1 MNEPHIHLENIWT
14 AVRSAGT
21 AMEKC
26 WRDDKVKTLD
36 TGSPLITTP
45 SLSALAYSTGFYFR
59 LVDTYRYESRSKRF
73 IQDILKFFIPN
84 IFNRMTFISQW
95 NEKNQNCIIIEIFFF
110 IFWYVMLF
118 KKMNLIKNCN
128 LASHVVRGLQLFN

>member
-1 MNEPHIHLENIWT
+1 
-14 AVRSAGT
+14 
-21 AMEKC
+21 MEKC
-26 WRDDKVKTLD
+26 WRDDEVKTLD

-84 IFNRMTFISQW
+84 IFNRMTFILQW

-110 IFWYVMLF
+110 ILICNAIQKDESN
-118 KKMNLIKNCN
+118 KKLQSCEPCCAW
-128 LASHVVRGLQLFN
+128 LATFQLVVISGLSRSIDMTIW